1 MPGLNASLSIAV
13 QALQVQQGALQT
25 SSNNIANVN
34 TPGYSRQEAV
44 LAALPPPQGWTE
56 GAGDG
61 VTIQQYQ
68 SIRDQ
73 VLELQIQ
80 EETAQQNSADTQ
92 ANAAKLIEPLYTT
105 SGQDIGSEM
114 SAYFNS
120 ISALSANPSDTTLRQ
135 GAMQAGQNLAYAFQS
150 TASGLD
156 QIQTSMDLSVTQ
168 DVSQINQL
176 TQQIAT
182 VNGQIGAA
190 SGGMNAGALVDQLNT
205 LVGQLS
211 ALTGVSVIQTEQ
223 GITLTTSNGLPLV
236 VGGQSFALSTATGSD
251 GMQHVMAQGQDITST
266 ISGGS
271 LGGAIQMR
279 DQVIPGLLNQLD
291 TLASTFATSV
301 NSVSL
306 GGFDLT
312 GAAGGDFFS
321 LPTSAT
327 WNSGSVASATT
338 ALTAGTFTLQSP
350 SGTST
355 AIAVG
360 GASGVNDLNDLA
372 SYINTHVPGLGVT
385 ATVVTDSNGAHLSI
399 SGNASS
405 RFSITSDSTALGFYS
420 SGVALNLGLAFN
432 DVSKIAAS
440 SDGSPGSNGN
450 LTPWMALQNKL
461 YSGQGATTSYSNM
474 VAQVGSFSAN
484 AQAQSDAAAQTL
496 QLLNDQRSSISGV
509 SIDEETTNML
519 KYQQAYEASARVV
532 TTVDQ
537 LMSVVLNMDT
547 GNMSY

>member
-13 QALQVQQGALQT
+13 QALQVQQGALQA
-25 SSNNIANVN
+25 SANNVANVN

-44 LAALPPPQGWTE
+44 LAAVPPPNGWTQ
-56 GAGDG
+56 GAGGG

-92 ANAAKLIEPLYTT
+92 TNAAQLIEPLYTT

-120 ISALSANPSDTTLRQ
+120 ISALSASPSDTTLRQ
-135 GAMQAGQNLAYAFQS
+135 GVMQAGQNLAYAFQS

-156 QIQTSMDLSVTQ
+156 QIQTSMDQTVTQ

-190 SGGMNAGALVDQLNT
+190 NGGMNSGALVDQLNT
-205 LVGQLS
+205 LVGKLS

-223 GITLTTSNGLPLV
+223 GITLTTANGLPLV

-306 GGFDLT
+306 GGSDLN
-312 GAAGGDFFS
+312 GAAGADFFS
-321 LPTSAT
+321 LPDTPT

-360 GASGVNDLNDLA
+360 GSSGINDLSDLA
-372 SYINTHVPGLGVT
+372 SYINGQSLGVT
-385 ATVVTDSNGAHLSI
+385 ATVVNDSNGAHLSI
-399 SGNASS
+399 SGNAST

-420 SGVALNLGLAFN
+420 SGVALQLGLAFS

-440 SDGSPGSNGN
+440 SDGTPGSNGN
-450 LTPWMALQNKL
+450 LTSWMALQNKL

-474 VAQVGSFSAN
+474 VAQVGTISAN

-532 TTVDQ
+532 TTIDQ